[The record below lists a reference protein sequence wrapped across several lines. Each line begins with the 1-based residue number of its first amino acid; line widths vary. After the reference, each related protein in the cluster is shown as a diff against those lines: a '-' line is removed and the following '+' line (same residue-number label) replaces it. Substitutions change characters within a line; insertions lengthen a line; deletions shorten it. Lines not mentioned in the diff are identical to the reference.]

1 MTRTSE
7 VGDILTEYDGQS
19 LGDARLDERLRRI
32 VTLAAADP
40 SQSFPDQMES
50 IADREALYRF
60 LANPKVTLREC

>member
-7 VGDILTEYDGQS
+7 MGDILAEYDGQS

-50 IADREALYRF
+50 VADREALY
-60 LANPKVTLREC
+60 